1 MLGCV
6 VQGGKNKKDP
16 ILREDVLLQRVP
28 QLRAKKKESGDPFA
42 PEFGVETWHQKNAA
56 LPAHV
61 KAAAAALAVWKH
73 NPNERK
79 HVRTNRRK

>member
-1 MLGCV
+1 M
-6 VQGGKNKKDP
+6 QGGKNSKDA

-28 QLRAKKKESGDPFA
+28 QLRSRTKEAADPFA
-42 PEFGVETWHQKNAA
+42 PEFGVETWHQRNAA

-61 KAAAAALAVWKH
+61 RAAAAALSVWSKS

-79 HVRTNRRK
+79 HVRTNRRRK